1 MFTREELRNNL
12 IGCAEIVLFMPNGV
26 GRYDPSKSSAVR
38 SFLVTLFLMPV
49 VIAMWVFRAGSAPV
63 SLVVGLHFAQMVLAT
78 ILFLTVVYFLSKQYE
93 RQEHFFRF
101 ITVSNW
107 QGVSGIAL
115 ALPILV
121 AIMLGGDLAVWE
133 SYAIFVAILG
143 YVYTGF
149 IATHAF
155 RLPWE
160 MGAFIGVISL
170 AVSQESLKLVGYL
183 QDYLTVGV

>member
-1 MFTREELRNNL
+1 MFTREEIKNNL
-12 IGCAEIVLFMPNGV
+12 IGCAEIVLFMPHGV
-26 GRYDPSKSSAVR
+26 ERFADSKSAAMR
-38 SFLVTLFLMPV
+38 SFLVTFLLLPV
-49 VIAMWVFRAGSAPV
+49 VIAVWVFRAGSTPV
-63 SLVVGLHFAQMVLAT
+63 SLVVGLHLAQMILST

-107 QGVSGIAL
+107 QGVPGIVL
-115 ALPILV
+115 TLPILV
-121 AIMLGGDLAVWE
+121 ALVLGADLTVWE
-133 SYAIFVAILG
+133 SYAIFVSILG

-149 IATHAF
+149 VATHAF

-160 MGAFIGVISL
+160 MGGFIGVVSL
-170 AVSQESLKLVGYL
+170 AVSQESLKVVDYL